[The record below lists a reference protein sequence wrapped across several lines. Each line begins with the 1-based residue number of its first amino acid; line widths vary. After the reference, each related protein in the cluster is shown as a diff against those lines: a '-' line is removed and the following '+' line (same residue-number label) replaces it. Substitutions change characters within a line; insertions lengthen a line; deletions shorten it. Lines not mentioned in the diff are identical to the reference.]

1 MSGTPTIRDVCL
13 HDDGSANAF
22 AGGEGQARVS
32 IEIDA
37 EGVVTFHG
45 ASGFVQIALAD
56 LAVLPELHRF
66 SQATRDYVAGV
77 ICGRAT

>member
-1 MSGTPTIRDVCL
+1 MSGTPTIRDVHL

-22 AGGEGQARVS
+22 AGGDGRERVS

-37 EGVVTFHG
+37 AGEVTLHG
-45 ASGFVQIALAD
+45 ATGFVTLSIVD
-56 LAVLPELHRF
+56 LAALPELHTVARE
-66 SQATRDYVAGV
+66 SRDDVAR